1 MPQKKIPCLFM
12 RGGTSRGP
20 YLDLRDLPSDETERN
35 KLLLKIM
42 GSPDLRQIDGLGG
55 AEFVTSKVVMAAPSE
70 RAGIDVDYLFA
81 QVIIDKPVVDTSP
94 TCGNMMSGV
103 GPMAIERGW
112 VKATHPETKVMVYN
126 FNTDSIMETVI
137 QTPNG
142 EINYTDGDLE
152 VTGVPGTGAPIVM
165 NLFKQAGGKT
175 GKLFP
180 TGNRM
185 DNIQGIDVSIIDAG
199 NIMMLARASDFGLT
213 GKEDKQYFTKN
224 KALMTKI
231 ESIRQQAGQM
241 AGMGDVSEIVLPKV
255 GLLLKPQ
262 AGGSIKS
269 MYLTPH
275 SLHPAHA
282 VSGAVCVGTA
292 CKAKGTIAAELAN
305 VNDELVE
312 KIILEHPSGYIP
324 VVIEVSE
331 EGPDFTVVKAGTL
344 RTARKIMDGFVFV
357 PV

>member
-1 MPQKKIPCLFM
+1 M

-35 KLLLKIM
+35 QLLLKIM
-42 GSPDLRQIDGLGG
+42 GSPDIRQIDGLGG

-70 RAGIDVDYLFA
+70 REGIDVDYLFA

-112 VKATHPETKVMVYN
+112 IKVTHPETKIMVYN
-126 FNTDSIMETVI
+126 FNTNSIMETIV

-152 VTGVPGTGAPIVM
+152 IKGVPGTGAPIQM

-180 TGNRM
+180 TGNRR
-185 DNIQGIDVSIIDAG
+185 DTIQGIEVSVVDAG
-199 NIMMLARASDFGLT
+199 NIMMHARASDFGLT
-213 GKEDKQYFTKN
+213 GKEDKQFFAEN
-224 KALMTKI
+224 KELMQRI
-231 ESIRQQAGQM
+231 ESIRQEAGRL
-241 AGMGDVSEIVLPKV
+241 AGMGDVSDIVLPKV
-255 GLLLKPQ
+255 GLLLAPQ
-262 AGGSIKS
+262 TGGSIKS

-292 CKAKGTIAAELAN
+292 CKAEGTIANELAN
-305 VNDELVE
+305 INKDTKER
-312 KIILEHPSGYIP
+312 IILEHPSGFIP
-324 VVIEVSE
+324 VVIEVSG
-331 EGPDFTVVKAGTL
+331 EGDTFTVEKAGTL

>member
-1 MPQKKIPCLFM
+1 M

-20 YLDLRDLPSDETERN
+20 YLDLRDLPQNEEERN

-55 AEFVTSKVVMAAPSE
+55 AEFVTSKVVMAEPSNRE
-70 RAGIDVDYLFA
+70 GIDVDYLFA
-81 QVIIDKPVVDTSP
+81 QVIIDKPIVDTSP
-94 TCGNMMSGV
+94 TCGNMMSAV

-112 VKATHPETKVMVYN
+112 VKATHPETKIMVYN
-126 FNTDSIMETVI
+126 HNTKSIMETVI

-142 EINYTDGDLE
+142 EINYTNGDFE

-185 DNIQGIDVSIIDAG
+185 DTIQGVEISIVDAG

-213 GKEDKQYFTKN
+213 GKEDKNFFAEN
-224 KALMTKI
+224 KELMAKI
-231 ESIRQQAGQM
+231 ESIRQQAGQL
-241 AGMGDVSEIVLPKV
+241 AGMGDVSEMVLPKV

-262 AGGSIKS
+262 NGGTIKS

-282 VSGAVCVGTA
+282 VSGAVCIGTA

-305 VNDELVE
+305 VNDKLKE
-312 KIILEHPSGYIP
+312 KIILEHPSGFIP
-324 VVIEVSE
+324 VMIEVSG
-331 EGPDFTVVKAGTL
+331 EGRDFTVEKAGTL

-357 PV
+357 PA

>member
-1 MPQKKIPCLFM
+1 M

-20 YLDLRDLPSDETERN
+20 YLDLRDLPKDEEERN
-35 KLLLKIM
+35 KILLKIM

-55 AEFVTSKVVMAAPSE
+55 AEFVTSKVVMAEPSNRE
-70 RAGIDVDYLFA
+70 GIDVDYLFA
-81 QVIIDKPVVDTSP
+81 QVIIDKPIVDTSP
-94 TCGNMMSGV
+94 ICGNMMSGV

-112 VKATHPETKVMVYN
+112 VKATHPETKIMVYN
-126 FNTDSIMETVI
+126 HNTKSIMETVI

-142 EINYTDGDLE
+142 EVNYTDGDLE
-152 VTGVPGTGAPIVM
+152 ITGVPGTGAPIVM

-185 DNIQGIDVSIIDAG
+185 DTIQGVDISIVDAG

-213 GKEDKQYFTKN
+213 GKEDKTFFAEN
-224 KALMTKI
+224 KALMAKI
-231 ESIRQQAGQM
+231 ESIRQQAGQL
-241 AGMGDVSEIVLPKV
+241 AGMGDVSEMIIPKV

-262 AGGSIKS
+262 AAGTIKS

-275 SLHPAHA
+275 SLHPTHA
-282 VSGAVCVGTA
+282 VSGAVCIGTA
-292 CKAKGTIAAELAN
+292 CKAKGTIAAEFAN
-305 VNDELVE
+305 VNEEKTE
-312 KIILEHPSGYIP
+312 KIIIEHPSGFIP
-324 VVIEVSE
+324 IIIGING
-331 EGPDFTVVKAGTL
+331 EGTDFTVEKAGTF

>member
-1 MPQKKIPCLFM
+1 M

-20 YLDLRDLPSDETERN
+20 YLDLRDLPTDEAERN
-35 KLLLKIM
+35 QMLLKIM
-42 GSPDLRQIDGLGG
+42 GSPDIRQIDGLGG
-55 AEFVTSKVVMAAPSE
+55 AEFVTSKVVMAEPSKRE
-70 RAGIDVDYLFA
+70 GIDVDYLFA

-112 VKATHPETKVMVYN
+112 VKATHPETKIMV
-126 FNTDSIMETVI
+126 FNHNTNSIMETVV

-152 VTGVPGTGAPIVM
+152 VTGVPKTGTPIVM

-185 DNIQGIDVSIIDAG
+185 DNIQGVDISIVDAG

-213 GKEDKQYFTKN
+213 GKEDKHFFAEN
-224 KALMTKI
+224 KALMAKI
-231 ESIRQQAGQM
+231 ESIRLEAGRL

-262 AGGSIKS
+262 KGGTIKS

-292 CKAKGTIAAELAN
+292 CKAKGTIAAQLAN
-305 VNDELVE
+305 INEERTE

-324 VVIEVSE
+324 VVITVTE
-331 EGPDFTVVKAGTL
+331 EGKDFTVEKAGTL

-357 PV
+357 SV

>member
-1 MPQKKIPCLFM
+1 M

-20 YLDLRDLPSDETERN
+20 YLDLRDLPSDTAERDAM
-35 KLLLKIM
+35 LLKIM
-42 GSPDLRQIDGLGG
+42 GSPDVRQIDGLGG
-55 AEFVTSKVVMAAPSE
+55 AEFVTSKVVMAEPSKRE
-70 RAGIDVDYLFA
+70 GVDIDYLFA

-112 VKATHPETKVMVYN
+112 VKATHPETKVKVYN
-126 FNTDSIMETVI
+126 YNTNSMMETIV

-185 DNIQGIDVSIIDAG
+185 DTIQGLDASIVDAG
-199 NIMMLARASDFGLT
+199 NIMLLMRATDFGLT
-213 GKEDKQYFTKN
+213 GKEDKTFFADN
-224 KALMTKI
+224 KELMAKI
-231 ESIRQQAGQM
+231 ESIRQEAGRL
-241 AGMGDVSEIVLPKV
+241 AGMGDVSDIVLPKV
-255 GLLLKPQ
+255 GLLLKAQ
-262 AGGSIKS
+262 KGGTIKS

-282 VSGAVCVGTA
+282 VSGAVCIGTA

-305 VNDELVE
+305 VNEKLQE
-312 KIILEHPSGYIP
+312 KIILEHPSGFIP
-324 VVIEVSE
+324 VMIEVSE
-331 EGPDFTVVKAGTL
+331 EGPNFTVEKAGTL
-344 RTARKIMDGFVFV
+344 RTARKIMDGFVFISV
-357 PV
+357 

>member
-1 MPQKKIPCLFM
+1 M

-20 YLDLRDLPSDETERN
+20 YLDLRDLPKDTKERDAV
-35 KLLLKIM
+35 LLKIM
-42 GSPDLRQIDGLGG
+42 GSPDTRQIDGLGG

-70 RAGIDVDYLFA
+70 RDGIDVDYLFA

-103 GPMAIERGW
+103 GPMAIEKGW
-112 VKATHPETKVMVYN
+112 VKATHPETKIMVYN
-126 FNTDSIMETVI
+126 FNTDSIMETII

-165 NLFKQAGGKT
+165 NLFRQAGGKT

-185 DNIQGIDVSIIDAG
+185 DNIQGIDVSMVDAG
-199 NIMMLARASDFGLT
+199 NIMILMRASDFGLT
-213 GKEDKQYFTKN
+213 GKEDKKFFGEN

-231 ESIRQQAGQM
+231 ESIRRQAGQI
-241 AGMGDVSEIVLPKV
+241 AGMGDVSDIVLPKV

-262 AGGSIKS
+262 AGGTIKS

-282 VSGAVCVGTA
+282 VSGAVCIGTA

-305 VNDELVE
+305 VNEELTE
-312 KIILEHPSGYIP
+312 KIILEHPSGFIP
-324 VVIEVSE
+324 VMIEVS
-331 EGPDFTVVKAGTL
+331 GKGKDFTVEKAGTL
-344 RTARKIMDGFVFV
+344 RTARKIMDGFVYV
-357 PV
+357 PE